1 MNWVA
6 VSDKNHE
13 VTVVEYDDLLTKKT
27 LDENDN
33 FEDFLTSK
41 LHPTKMEVHS
51 FILSFTQSL
60 FENSLTNSIPSL

>member
-6 VSDKNHE
+6 VCPENHE

-27 LDENDN
+27 LEETDN

-41 LHPTKMEVHS
+41 DHPTKMEVGERRGLQRS
-51 FILSFTQSL
+51 TLSSST
-60 FENSLTNSIPSL
+60 TPARD

>member
-6 VSDKNHE
+6 VSPANHE

-27 LDENDN
+27 LEENDN

-41 LHPTKMEVHS
+41 DHPTQIEVGAG
-51 FILSFTQSL
+51 
-60 FENSLTNSIPSL
+60 EVCYP